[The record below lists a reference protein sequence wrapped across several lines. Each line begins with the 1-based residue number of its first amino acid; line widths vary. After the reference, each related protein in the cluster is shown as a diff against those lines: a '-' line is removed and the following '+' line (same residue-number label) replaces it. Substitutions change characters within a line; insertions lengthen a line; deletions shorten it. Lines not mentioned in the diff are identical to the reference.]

1 MLDLRQHAQT
11 RTFVVRS
18 LSRQRGPAST
28 AAQMYEETQESIDR
42 RTAVADARKSSA
54 EPALA
59 IEHGRPTKRDR
70 RQLAD
75 WDRWSAS
82 AEPD

>member
-1 MLDLRQHAQT
+1 VLDLRQQAQT

-18 LSRQRGPAST
+18 LSRQRGPAT
-28 AAQMYEETQESIDR
+28 VAAEMYEEAQESVDR
-42 RTAVADARKSSA
+42 RVAAASSRKTHA
-54 EPALA
+54 EPAMA